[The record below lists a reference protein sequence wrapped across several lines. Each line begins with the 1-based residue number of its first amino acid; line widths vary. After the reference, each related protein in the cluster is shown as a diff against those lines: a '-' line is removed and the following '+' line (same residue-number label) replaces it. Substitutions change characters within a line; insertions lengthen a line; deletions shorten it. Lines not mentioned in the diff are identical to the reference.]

1 MSGFATLR
9 RRGLGVGV
17 VVVLLG
23 CGPLRAERPEDA
35 PQATIAG
42 AARAV
47 VKVYGSG
54 GVRGLEGYQSGIL
67 VAPNGRI
74 LTALS
79 TVLDSDIECVLD
91 DGTRHR
97 ATLLGA
103 DPRRELALLAIEAAG
118 LPAFVLD
125 DAPSVRAGSR
135 VIALSNLFGVAVGE
149 ERVSAQRGVVSAVVP
164 LEARRGATE
173 APYAGDVY
181 VLDCTTNNPGSAGGA
196 LVDSRGRL
204 VGMLGKELRATTS
217 GIWLS
222 YALPVAELARGLAAI
237 ESGAASAEPS
247 DQVRPFDPARLGAV
261 LMPDLLD
268 RTPPFVEAVTAGS
281 PADRAGLR
289 ADDLVVAV
297 DGRSVGSRAAV
308 QQELGR
314 VPAGGTVRLSIIRDG
329 AILDLDLGPK
339 PAGDERPRAEERR

>member
-1 MSGFATLR
+1 MTGVDAPR
-9 RRGLGVGV
+9 RHRLAVGLV
-17 VVVLLG
+17 VALV
-23 CGPLRAERPEDA
+23 CGTAHAERPEDA

-79 TVLDSDIECVLD
+79 TVLDSDDIECVLD

-103 DPRRELALLAIEAAG
+103 DPRRELALLAIDAAG

-125 DAPSVRAGSR
+125 EAASVRVGSR

-173 APYAGDVY
+173 APYAGEVY

-222 YALPVAELARGLAAI
+222 YALPAAELTRGLAAI

-247 DQVRPFDPARLGAV
+247 EQVRPFDPARLGAV
-261 LMPDLLD
+261 LVPDLLD
-268 RTPPFVEAVTAGS
+268 RTPPFVEAVVVGS
-281 PADRAGLR
+281 SAERAGLR
-289 ADDLVVAV
+289 TDDLVVAV
-297 DGRSVGSRAAV
+297 EGRSVGSRAAV

-314 VPAGGTVRLSIIRDG
+314 LAAGQPVRLSIIRDG
-329 AILDLDLGPK
+329 VILDLDLGPK
-339 PAGDERPRAEERR
+339 PRDERPRPEERR

>member
-1 MSGFATLR
+1 MSGSGARWRF
-9 RRGLGVGV
+9 GLAVGLV
-17 VVVLLG
+17 AGLLG
-23 CGPLRAERPEDA
+23 CDPLRAERTEDA
-35 PQATIAG
+35 PQGTIAG

-103 DPRRELALLAIEAAG
+103 DPRRELALLAIEATG

-125 DAPSVRAGSR
+125 EAAAVRVGSR

-164 LEARRGATE
+164 LEARRGASE
-173 APYAGDVY
+173 APYAGEVY

-222 YALPVAELARGLAAI
+222 YALPAAELARGLAAI

-247 DQVRPFDPARLGAV
+247 EQVRPFDPARLGAV
-261 LMPDLLD
+261 LVPDLLD
-268 RTPPFVEAVTAGS
+268 RTPPFVEAVATGS
-281 PADRAGLR
+281 PAERAGLR

-308 QQELGR
+308 QHEFGR
-314 VPAGGTVRLSIIRDG
+314 LAAGQPVRISIIRDG

-339 PAGDERPRAEERR
+339 PRSDERPRKEERP